1 MDDIENGIRGPNDEY
16 VSQGEIFKIG
26 SLFPILS
33 KKVSKSI
40 PITMGHRAPGMTSQ
54 ILSLVSQESMHLILH
69 MTDFEC
75 ELIVICSLL

>member
-1 MDDIENGIRGPNDEY
+1 MDDIVNGIRGPNDEY

-26 SLFPILS
+26 YLFPILS

-40 PITMGHRAPGMTSQ
+40 PITMGHRASGMTSQ
-54 ILSLVSQESMHLILH
+54 ILSLVSQQSMHLILD
-69 MTDFEC
+69 MTEFEC